1 MVALEPGELSIT
13 FEYGAEATW
22 PGNRKKEKR
31 VEWELGGGAREGGE
45 MRCTIN
51 LTYPGYYSPVET
63 GQLSIVIGNL
73 FFDDPGEQA
82 DRNS

>member
-31 VEWELGGGAREGGE
+31 VEWELGGAGEGAR
-45 MRCTIN
+45 
-51 LTYPGYYSPVET
+51 
-63 GQLSIVIGNL
+63 
-73 FFDDPGEQA
+73 
-82 DRNS
+82 